1 MEASPLR
8 DQGYSPVALQMQ
20 KTTRSC
26 SCVEHSGSD
35 HTKVTACPC
44 YRCSAL
50 PKSELSISLRP
61 ICRSMGRTHR
71 VRVLKSSPQ
80 LRRAAEATQSFKT
93 TYNES
98 GYCFQYLCYW
108 KVVYSTCW
116 RKAKGIHIHDLR
128 EAPFATKCSGRSPQ
142 RTSGKNGPVP
152 IRDKHFIDSR
162 KQETVVRQCWIV
174 RLIFSSLLL
183 HQARLPDQPDAM
195 R

>member
-1 MEASPLR
+1 MQVNGKNSSRASARNL
-8 DQGYSPVALQMQ
+8 AL
-20 KTTRSC
+20 KY
-26 SCVEHSGSD
+26 VE
-35 HTKVTACPC
+35 
-44 YRCSAL
+44 
-50 PKSELSISLRP
+50 
-61 ICRSMGRTHR
+61 
-71 VRVLKSSPQ
+71 Q
-80 LRRAAEATQSFKT
+80 LRLHKALKPPIMSPDIAFNIYAIGR
-93 TYNES
+93 
-98 GYCFQYLCYW
+98 L
-108 KVVYSTCW
+108 VYSTCW

-142 RTSGKNGPVP
+142 RTSGKNGPAP